1 MASWG
6 GARRGAGR
14 KPKTLLQRIEDG
26 SFSTD
31 RHAHLLGTDDSLLE
45 VELAANDPRREQ
57 FARLIDLQ
65 LLFRSVPRSYLFG
78 RRGVLRKIRE
88 ELDR

>member
-1 MASWG
+1 MGSWG
-6 GARRGAGR
+6 GSRPGAGR
-14 KPKTLLQRIEDG
+14 KPKTLLERIEDG

-31 RHAHLLGTDDSLLE
+31 RHTHLLETDDSLLE
-45 VELAANDPRREQ
+45 VELAVDDPRREQ

-65 LLFRSVPRSYLFG
+65 LLFRSVPRGYEVS